1 MKKLFI
7 WCLVF
12 IGFAA
17 GFACKDS
24 TGPDVDTPPTIT
36 AFTASPTSIH
46 LGESSTLSWTVS
58 NATSCAI
65 NQGVGA
71 VSATTGTKSVS
82 PTATTVYTLTATNA
96 DGSRTA
102 NCTVTVALNPPTID
116 YFTATPAAVKLDDP
130 STLTWSVQ
138 NATTVTID
146 NGVGTVAATGSTD
159 VTPQI
164 DTTYTLTATNVDGTV
179 TSTAQVA
186 ILPAASLA
194 VTFNPAPLVWTY
206 DSVAGTTSGTFS
218 IVLTESSGVNGNIYS
233 AYCGLYLL
241 PDPTTRIASLNWGG
255 GDFAANGTLTLGPHT
270 ISGSG
275 QATVFAIHFDGTDAN
290 GYVISMGYYGQ
301 ISYAGTM
308 GTVMLQ
314 PAVEG
319 RTDPRI
325 MRLIEDLRPGK
336 R

>member
-24 TGPDVDTPPTIT
+24 TGPDVDNPPTIS

-46 LGESSTLSWTVS
+46 RGESSTLSWTVS

-82 PTATTVYTLTATNA
+82 PTETTTYTLTATNA
-96 DGSRTA
+96 DGSKTA
-102 NCTVTVALNPPTID
+102 TCTVTIALNPPTVE
-116 YFTATPAAVKLDDP
+116 YFTATPAAVMLNDP

-159 VTPQI
+159 VTPLV
-164 DTTYTLTATNVDGTV
+164 DTTYTLTATNADGST

-186 ILPAASLA
+186 ILPAADLDIA
-194 VTFNPAPLVWTY
+194 FDPTPIVWTY
-206 DSVAGTTSGTFS
+206 DSGADTTSGTFS
-218 IVLTESSGVNGNIYS
+218 IVLTETNGVAGHIYS
-233 AYCGLYLL
+233 AFVGLYLNA
-241 PDPTTRIASLNWGG
+241 DPGSRIASVNWGG
-255 GDFAANGTLTLGPHT
+255 GDFAADGTLTLGPHT
-270 ISGSG
+270 ISGTG
-275 QATVFAIHFDGTDAN
+275 QATIWAIVFDGWDEN
-290 GYVISMGYYGQ
+290 GYTIVLPYYGTL
-301 ISYAGTM
+301 SWAGT
-308 GTVMLQ
+308 TATLIVQ

-325 MRLIEDLRPGK
+325 MRLFEDLKSRK

>member
-36 AFTASPTSIH
+36 SFTASPTSIH
-46 LGESSTLSWTVS
+46 LGESSTLTWNVS

-82 PTATTVYTLTATNA
+82 PTETTIYTLTATNA
-96 DGSRTA
+96 DGSKTA
-102 NCTVTVALNPPTID
+102 TCTVTLVLNPPTID
-116 YFTATPAAVKLDDP
+116 YFTATPAAIKLDDP

-159 VTPQI
+159 VTPQV
-164 DTTYTLTATNVDGTV
+164 DTTYTLTATNVDGTA
-179 TSTAQVA
+179 TETAQVA
-186 ILPAASLA
+186 ILPAADLTVA
-194 VTFNPAPLVWTY
+194 FNPTPLVWDY
-206 DSVAGTTSGTFS
+206 DSGTDTTSGTFS
-218 IVLTESSGVNGNIYS
+218 IILTEVNGVAGHVYS
-233 AYCGLYLL
+233 AFTGLYLTA
-241 PDPTTRIASLNWGG
+241 DPGSRIASLNWGG
-255 GDFAANGTLTLGPHT
+255 GDFTADGTLTLGPHT
-270 ISGSG
+270 ISGTG
-275 QATVFAIHFDGTDAN
+275 QATIFAIAFDGWDEN
-290 GYVISMGYYGQ
+290 GYTIAMGYYGG
-301 ISYAGTM
+301 ISWAGTT

-325 MRLIEDLRPGK
+325 MRLFEDLRPGK